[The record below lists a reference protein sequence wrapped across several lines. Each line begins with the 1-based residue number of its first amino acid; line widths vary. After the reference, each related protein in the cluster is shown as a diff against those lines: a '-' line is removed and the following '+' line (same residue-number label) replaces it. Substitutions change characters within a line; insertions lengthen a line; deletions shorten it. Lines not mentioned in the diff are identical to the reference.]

1 MNGACYLT
9 DGESK
14 KETLLPLSEIGMK
27 HCVCVCSRGQVYSD
41 IIHISFYRVLKT
53 FNSIQFIYYNLR
65 IKSRPYG
72 TYTTLRLL

>member
-27 HCVCVCSRGQVYSD
+27 HCVCLWRGGN
-41 IIHISFYRVLKT
+41 R
-53 FNSIQFIYYNLR
+53 FIAICYIFR
-65 IKSRPYG
+65 FV
-72 TYTTLRLL
+72 